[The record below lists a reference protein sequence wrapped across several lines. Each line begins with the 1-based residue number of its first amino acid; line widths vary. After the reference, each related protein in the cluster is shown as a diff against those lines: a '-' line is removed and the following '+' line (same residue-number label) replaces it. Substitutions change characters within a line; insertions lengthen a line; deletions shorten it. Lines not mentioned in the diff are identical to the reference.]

1 MLGTETP
8 DESFQRQF
16 ELSSALK
23 PGAVDSIASP
33 INVAAPNTLKTEQDI
48 EAKLRTHSFQLAGKF
63 DRRFRTQVRD
73 RSKRPLVVRPVI
85 SRYKLHV
92 MSGFHHATREAFQ
105 VRLRAASGRITATD
119 KGNTEI
125 FFHATRLSKMKDT
138 SSRLQTKQAPLYTP
152 HVRQNSC
159 KPMLGETLNAPQSLR
174 SASPAVRTLPR
185 HLLYSIFA
193 RIGGSGL
200 DTDAFETLRA
210 SYRGGFLGK
219 AIAYDNRQK
228 EIPASLIRSLRW
240 HPVRLISFLDR
251 PYYYGAK
258 KKYLD
263 WIASRHLATGRYDL
277 FHSWSGDCLRS
288 LKVTKRRGIPSV
300 VEIPTWHRDGGKEK
314 VRRPKIAA
322 PTENISSFQR
332 WKNRLL
338 LQRKRFIEEYKLAD
352 LLLVLS
358 QKAAN
363 TFRVRGFPEEKLF
376 YLPRGVDVER
386 FRPGKRPR
394 KFRAVFAGALIR
406 RKGIQHVL
414 EAWHRLNLSDAEL
427 WLVGFVHEE
436 AKPYLKEFWRDN
448 IRVVGFVRDP
458 ENYLSASTVHVFPS
472 QWEGSA
478 KVTYEAAACALPQI
492 TTREAG
498 DVVRNGIEG
507 IIVKPGDVN
516 AVATAL
522 EHLYGHPEIVEQM
535 GTAARRRVVE
545 IFTWDHFRAR
555 LLDAYETAMRMV
567 R

>member
-1 MLGTETP
+1 M
-8 DESFQRQF
+8 SR
-16 ELSSALK
+16 S
-23 PGAVDSIASP
+23 VAS
-33 INVAAPNTLKTEQDI
+33 
-48 EAKLRTHSFQLAGKF
+48 
-63 DRRFRTQVRD
+63 
-73 RSKRPLVVRPVI
+73 
-85 SRYKLHV
+85 
-92 MSGFHHATREAFQ
+92 
-105 VRLRAASGRITATD
+105 AAS
-119 KGNTEI
+119 
-125 FFHATRLSKMKDT
+125 
-138 SSRLQTKQAPLYTP
+138 
-152 HVRQNSC
+152 
-159 KPMLGETLNAPQSLR
+159 
-174 SASPAVRTLPR
+174 TLPR

-263 WIASRHLATGRYDL
+263 WIASRHLETGRYDL

-288 LKVTKRRGIPSV
+288 LKVAKRHRIPSV

-314 VRRPKIAA
+314 TRRPKVAA

-338 LQRKRFIEEYKLAD
+338 LQRKRFIQEYDLAD

-358 QKAAN
+358 EKAAH
-363 TFRVRGFPEEKLF
+363 TFRVRGFPEDKLY

-386 FRPGKRPR
+386 FKPGKRPQ

-414 EAWHRLNLSDAEL
+414 KAWHRLNLSDAEL

-436 AKPYLKEFWRDN
+436 AKPYLKQFWRDN

-458 ENYLSASTVHVFPS
+458 ENYLSQGTVHVFPS

-498 DVVRNGIEG
+498 DVVRDGIEG

-516 AVATAL
+516 AIAAAL
-522 EHLYGHPEIVEQM
+522 EHLYQHPEIVEQE

-545 IFTWDHFRAR
+545 NFTWDHFRTR
-555 LLDAYETAMRMV
+555 LLDAYDTAMRMA

>member
-1 MLGTETP
+1 ML
-8 DESFQRQF
+8 
-16 ELSSALK
+16 
-23 PGAVDSIASP
+23 
-33 INVAAPNTLKTEQDI
+33 
-48 EAKLRTHSFQLAGKF
+48 
-63 DRRFRTQVRD
+63 
-73 RSKRPLVVRPVI
+73 
-85 SRYKLHV
+85 
-92 MSGFHHATREAFQ
+92 
-105 VRLRAASGRITATD
+105 
-119 KGNTEI
+119 
-125 FFHATRLSKMKDT
+125 
-138 SSRLQTKQAPLYTP
+138 
-152 HVRQNSC
+152 HVRQNTSN
-159 KPMLGETLNAPQSLR
+159 PMPGEILNAPAPLR
-174 SASPAVRTLPR
+174 SVAPVTRTLPR

-228 EIPASLIRSLRW
+228 EIPASLIHSLRL

-288 LKVTKRRGIPSV
+288 LKVAKRHRIPSV

-314 VRRPKIAA
+314 IRRPKIAA
-322 PTENISSFQR
+322 ATEKISSFQR

-338 LQRKRFIEEYKLAD
+338 LQRRRFIQEYDLAD

-358 QKAAN
+358 EKAAH
-363 TFRVRGFPEEKLF
+363 TFRVRGFPEEKLY

-386 FRPGKRPR
+386 FRPGNRPE
-394 KFRAVFAGALIR
+394 KFRVVFAGALIK

-414 EAWHRLNLSDAEL
+414 KAWHRLNLPDAEL
-427 WLVGFVHEE
+427 WLIGFVHDE
-436 AKPYLKEFWRDN
+436 AKPYLKQFWHDN
-448 IRVVGFVRDP
+448 IRVLGFVRDP
-458 ENYLSASTVHVFPS
+458 ENYLSLGTVHVFPS

-498 DVVRNGIEG
+498 DVVRDGIEG
-507 IIVKPGDVN
+507 IIVKPGDVGGI
-516 AVATAL
+516 AAAL
-522 EHLYGHPEIVEQM
+522 EHLYRHPEIVQQM
-535 GTAARRRVVE
+535 SSAARLRVVE
-545 IFTWDHFRAR
+545 NFTWDHFRTR
-555 LLDAYETAMRMV
+555 LLDAYETAMRLA

>member
-1 MLGTETP
+1 ML
-8 DESFQRQF
+8 
-16 ELSSALK
+16 
-23 PGAVDSIASP
+23 
-33 INVAAPNTLKTEQDI
+33 
-48 EAKLRTHSFQLAGKF
+48 
-63 DRRFRTQVRD
+63 
-73 RSKRPLVVRPVI
+73 
-85 SRYKLHV
+85 
-92 MSGFHHATREAFQ
+92 
-105 VRLRAASGRITATD
+105 
-119 KGNTEI
+119 
-125 FFHATRLSKMKDT
+125 
-138 SSRLQTKQAPLYTP
+138 
-152 HVRQNSC
+152 HVRQNTSN
-159 KPMLGETLNAPQSLR
+159 PMPGEILNAPAMSR
-174 SASPAVRTLPR
+174 SVASAASTLPR

-263 WIASRHLATGRYDL
+263 WIASRHLETGRYDL

-288 LKVTKRRGIPSV
+288 LKVAKRHRIPSV

-314 VRRPKIAA
+314 IRRPKVAA
-322 PTENISSFQR
+322 STENISSFQR

-338 LQRKRFIEEYKLAD
+338 LQRKRFIQEYDLAD

-358 QKAAN
+358 EKAAH
-363 TFRVRGFPEEKLF
+363 TFRVRGFPEDKLY

-386 FRPGKRPR
+386 FKPGKRPQ

-414 EAWHRLNLSDAEL
+414 KAWHRLNLSDAEL

-436 AKPYLKEFWRDN
+436 AKPYLKQFWRDN

-458 ENYLSASTVHVFPS
+458 ENYLSQGTVHVFPS

-498 DVVRNGIEG
+498 DVVRDGIEG

-516 AVATAL
+516 AIAAAL
-522 EHLYGHPEIVEQM
+522 EHLYRHPEIVEQK

-545 IFTWDHFRAR
+545 NFTWDHFRTR
-555 LLDAYETAMRMV
+555 LLDAYETAMRMA